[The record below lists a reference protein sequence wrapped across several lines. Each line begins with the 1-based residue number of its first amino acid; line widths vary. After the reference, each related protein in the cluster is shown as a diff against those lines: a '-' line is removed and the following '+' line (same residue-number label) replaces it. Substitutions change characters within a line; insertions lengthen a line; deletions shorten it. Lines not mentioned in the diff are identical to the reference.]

1 MKSLR
6 PVAALLIMLILF
18 IGYVPNAV
26 YVTDAQVRREGEVR
40 FRGVVV
46 DPNNVNQQSVFPF
59 CDPAYYCIDVQEI
72 IDDPNNIFG
81 GYRGPVGIFPELYN
95 PDIASI
101 GDAVEVYAS
110 CDVDYARDPFLMC
123 YLSRDYHYIRRLSG
137 QTATVTVTSTVTS
150 TVTRYTTVT
159 SNTVTRTVTGTRT
172 TYTTSTATVDVT
184 STHTSTQTVA
194 TTVTKTTT
202 TTVTKQQTVL
212 KVLVVGTCYS
222 DEDFDECKKML
233 LPELDTTREDNAI
246 RRAVQHLE
254 RELLGKYK
262 IIVLPEKPLVV
273 RLPHPSRDYPDRD
286 ISTGEYDP
294 PTGYRDDT
302 EDALRNAGYEPA
314 EYNAILAIQTD
325 RVLRFGLRSF
335 RASAA
340 PPTPPFRSWG
350 FAALAL
356 YSYVDP
362 DVKFLESWPTYA
374 HELGHALFSLPD
386 YYECRL
392 WPPITGRGQLYGWSL
407 MGNHEGWN
415 GGWRS
420 RKDGNI
426 SIKYYVGDGAL
437 LDVINKVET
446 GVLKESLVLMEFLVM
461 VPATIDLTPTE
472 HLSLGDKA
480 YMIKVRLLSF
490 LVYNYYIEAR
500 STSVDN
506 DIKREQKIEGGV
518 LLYRQVDGG
527 CWFYV
532 MNSKYKTATPPHY
545 ATRYPTLFLSED
557 KETSRLVDPAAFM
570 VFTLIDDMDA
580 SPQSYRPRV
589 KVEWCIPLL
598 CGNLKGVV
606 ITAQLGQAPSQDPPR
621 NITYRLDLHAVTADG
636 LHVGFNYV
644 KGEYEIMIPGAYAS
658 GPGQMQW
665 IFVPRDLDVRFY
677 VRYVLEGP
685 EAGLSSEIPIV
696 FNSTWIEY
704 GPNPQVING
713 TKGIEITDSYIQADA
728 PRTIRAGEQMEIKP
742 RETKTT
748 PTQTTTLTTLEAT
761 TPVTNIRNIDYRLLT
776 LLALASLFMIFIAII
791 AYSYSPKRGIK
802 CTSCGSRN
810 RRSAIYCRKCGN
822 RLRS

>member
-1 MKSLR
+1 MLT
-6 PVAALLIMLILF
+6 LLM
-18 IGYVPNAV
+18 GYVPNAV
-26 YVTDAQVRREGEVR
+26 YVTEAQVRREGEVR

-46 DPNNVNQQSVFPF
+46 DPNNVNQQSAFPF

-81 GYRGPVGIFPELYN
+81 GYRGPVMIFPELYN
-95 PDIASI
+95 PNIASI
-101 GDAVEVYAS
+101 GDAVEVYAL

-137 QTATVTVTSTVTS
+137 QTATETVTSTVTS
-150 TVTRYTTVT
+150 TVISYTTVT
-159 SNTVTRTVTGTRT
+159 SRTVTRTVTGTRT
-172 TYTTSTATVDVT
+172 TYTTGTTTVDVT
-184 STHTSTQTVA
+184 STHTSTQTVT

-202 TTVTKQQTVL
+202 TTITKQQTVL

-222 DEDFDECKKML
+222 DEDFDECRKML

-246 RRAVQHLE
+246 RKAVQHLE

-262 IIVLPEKPLVV
+262 IIVRPEKPLVV
-273 RLPHPSRDYPDRD
+273 RLPHPSGKYPDID
-286 ISTGEYDP
+286 ESTRQYDP
-294 PTGYRDDT
+294 PIRPPPLPSGYRHDT
-302 EDALRNAGYEPA
+302 EDALRKAGYEPA

-325 RVLRFGLRSF
+325 RVLWRFNLKDFRARTEGPNPLRSW
-335 RASAA
+335 A
-340 PPTPPFRSWG
+340 

-356 YSYVDP
+356 YSHVDR
-362 DVKFLESWPTYA
+362 DEKELESWPTYA

-386 YYECRL
+386 YYECRRGL
-392 WPPITGRGQLYGWSL
+392 SIVTGRGQLYGWSL
-407 MGNHEGWN
+407 MGNEEGWN
-415 GGWRS
+415 GVWRS
-420 RKDGNI
+420 QKDGDI
-426 SIKYYVGDGAL
+426 SIRYYVGDGAL
-437 LDVINKVET
+437 LDVINKVSL
-446 GVLKESLVLMEFLVM
+446 GVLKLSLVQ
-461 VPATIDLTPTE
+461 VPTIIDLTPTE
-472 HLSLGDKA
+472 QLSLGDKA
-480 YMIKVRLLSF
+480 YMVQVVRPSF
-490 LVYNYYIEAR
+490 QVYKYYIEAR
-500 STSVDN
+500 SVSVDN

-518 LLYRQVDGG
+518 LLYRQEGGG

-532 MNSKYKTATPPHY
+532 MNSKYKNAANPHY
-545 ATRYPTLFLSED
+545 AVRYPTLFLSED

-580 SPQSYRPRV
+580 SPQSYKPRV
-589 KVEWCIPLL
+589 KVEFCTPQI
-598 CGNLKGVV
+598 CGNIRGVV
-606 ITAQLGQAPSQDPPR
+606 ITAQLGQVPPQALLR
-621 NITYRLDLHAVTADG
+621 NLTYRLDLHAVTADG
-636 LHVGFNYV
+636 LHVGFNYA

-685 EAGLSSEIPIV
+685 EAGSWDLPIV

-704 GPNPQVING
+704 GPNSQVING

-742 RETKTT
+742 GETKTT
-748 PTQTTTLTTLEAT
+748 HTQTTTSTTLEAT
-761 TPVTNIRNIDYRLLT
+761 TLVTNIRNIDYRLLT
-776 LLALASLFMIFIAII
+776 LLALASLFMIFIAVI
-791 AYSYSPKRGIK
+791 AYSYSPKGGIK

-810 RRSAIYCRKCGN
+810 RRGAIYCRRCGN